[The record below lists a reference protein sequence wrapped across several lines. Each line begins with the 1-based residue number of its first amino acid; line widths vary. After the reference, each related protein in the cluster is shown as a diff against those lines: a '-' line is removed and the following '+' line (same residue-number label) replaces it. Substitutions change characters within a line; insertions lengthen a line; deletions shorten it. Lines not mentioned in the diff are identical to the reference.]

1 MEKQKIYVTIINL
14 KYLLQHGM
22 TDLNYLM
29 DHILYQIFRI
39 NLSILKKKKNIDSPS
54 ITICINKTEN

>member
-39 NLSILKKKKNIDSPS
+39 NLSILKKNIYIDSPS